1 MVGRVKAARNVGIVA
16 VLAAGVAFAPA
27 GGNLFE
33 AFMVLLMI
41 GFLAAIAWTVARFAQ
56 RNELTLS
63 VLTDRQRL
71 LLYGAAA
78 VLVLLIA
85 GSERFFETGPGT
97 AAWILLL
104 IGSVVLAWRIWR
116 EANTY

>member
-1 MVGRVKAARNVGIVA
+1 VEGVKALRNILIVA
-16 VLAAGVAFAPA
+16 LLAFGIAFLPM

-33 AFMVLLMI
+33 AFMTLLLI

-56 RNELTLS
+56 RNELALS
-63 VLTDRQRL
+63 VLDDGRRL
-71 LLYGAAA
+71 LLYAAVA

-85 GSERFFETGPGT
+85 GSERFFETGLGT
-97 AAWILLL
+97 VAWLVLLV
-104 IGSVVLAWRIWR
+104 GSVAVAWRVWR